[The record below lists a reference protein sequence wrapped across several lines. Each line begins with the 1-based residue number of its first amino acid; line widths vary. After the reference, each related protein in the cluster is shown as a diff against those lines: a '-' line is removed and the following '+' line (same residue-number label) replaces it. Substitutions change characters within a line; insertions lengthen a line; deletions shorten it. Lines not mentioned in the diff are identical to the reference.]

1 MLTKQEILLGKGTW
15 AEGCSAAWLSLR
27 FYGDGVSFQVVSGQ
41 SFWLRVLFGGA
52 HLAQPR
58 WMPTRRI
65 LGGGRTCGVS
75 F

>member
-1 MLTKQEILLGKGTW
+1 MLTKQAASLRRGTW

-52 HLAQPR
+52 HVAQPR
-58 WMPTRRI
+58 RIPARRF
-65 LGGGRTCGVS
+65 LGDW
-75 F
+75 